1 MDCWAESYSFWR
13 AMKMIFEMTT
23 QVRVSNFEEGQK
35 WYETLLN
42 REPDFIAHE
51 GFAEWE
57 LIPGCWLQV
66 AEGVP
71 TEGNGPLRLGT
82 TNIEAQRDRL
92 VEILEIDNFEIY
104 SRPEVPVKWGTFT
117 DPWGNRLGFFEYLKK
132 SEEQAR
138 IKMIIG
144 TNEK

>member
-1 MDCWAESYSFWR
+1 
-13 AMKMIFEMTT
+13 MIFEMTT
-23 QVRVSNFEEGQK
+23 QVRVSNIREGQK

-42 REPDFIAHE
+42 RKPDFIPHE

-66 AEGVP
+66 AEGIP

-82 TNIEAQRDRL
+82 TNIEAEKDRL
-92 VEILEIDNFEIY
+92 LEVLEMDDFEIY

-117 DPWGNRLGFFEYLKK
+117 DPWGNRLGFFEYLDK
-132 SEEQAR
+132 SEEQER
-138 IKMIIG
+138 VKMIIG
-144 TNEK
+144 KGVEGNENQIKDRI